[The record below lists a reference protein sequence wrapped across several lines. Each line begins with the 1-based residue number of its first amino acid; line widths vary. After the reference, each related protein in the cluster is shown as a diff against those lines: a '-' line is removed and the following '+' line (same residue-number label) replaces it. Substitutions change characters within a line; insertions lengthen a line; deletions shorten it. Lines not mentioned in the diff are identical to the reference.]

1 VGKCEKAFERLGE
14 SRIIRAI
21 ERSTRMDI
29 EMAMRPFGV
38 AYHKGLSLATDTPCT
53 QAMLLVTS
61 RWSVLDMFLKYKI
74 ELLGSGKII
83 RWGCYG
89 IDWPSDPV
97 IVELE

>member
-1 VGKCEKAFERLGE
+1 MGKCEKAFEMLGE
-14 SRIIRAI
+14 SRIVRTI
-21 ERSTRMDI
+21 ELSIRMDI
-29 EMAMRPFGV
+29 AMAMRPPGV
-38 AYHKGLSLATDTPCT
+38 AYHKGLSLATDAPCT

-61 RWSVLDMFLKYKI
+61 RWSVLDMFRKYKI
-74 ELLGSGKII
+74 ELLGSGKVI